1 MLMLRQSNILV
12 LIYRFIYSRY
22 TFLIT
27 MNDSETIHFVMRGD
41 LYLMTIG
48 NHISGY
54 RESGDLPVHER
65 TKWVRLSAHCLL
77 LWLVLF
83 FLTNLHILRRLL
95 VTVYLSS
102 MTHSV
107 RTRRP
112 SVSVCKSQP
121 VSFIYKHMQR
131 YIHVCTSCM
140 TYTYVSLHL
149 CAYVR
154 ACVVVVCVCMRV

>member
-1 MLMLRQSNILV
+1 MSTSV
-12 LIYRFIYSRY
+12 CS
-22 TFLIT
+22 
-27 MNDSETIHFVMRGD
+27 
-41 LYLMTIG
+41 
-48 NHISGY
+48 
-54 RESGDLPVHER
+54 
-65 TKWVRLSAHCLL
+65 LSTT
-77 LWLVLF
+77 VTGVV

-121 VSFIYKHMQR
+121 VSFIYTHAHIYR

-154 ACVVVVCVCMRV
+154 VCVVVMCVCVCVYNIYRDIHIYLYTACVIRPDWKNLYCANNIFTARVRDLQGDHFSFWFHEKCRPHVIAVNFF